1 MFSFRSR
8 FEYIDFLR
16 ILFAA
21 HCCVYIYVYIGG
33 LNVRERFL
41 SIDLMKLTG
50 MDGIVK
56 LKILGIGK
64 SFSFVMKKY
73 RRDEEIFIRINA
85 RNGVP

>member
-16 ILFAA
+16 VLFAA
-21 HCCVYIYVYIGG
+21 HCCVYIYIG
-33 LNVRERFL
+33 NVRERFL

>member
-1 MFSFRSR
+1 MLL
-8 FEYIDFLR
+8 IVAC
-16 ILFAA
+16 I
-21 HCCVYIYVYIGG
+21 YIYIYIYIGG